1 MLESFRPSR
10 RRTAAG
16 LIGGLFAAAVL
27 AIGAPARADGVLVFA
42 AASTT
47 DAVNAIIA
55 AYGKTGGKVKASY
68 ASSSTL
74 ARQIVNGA
82 PASIFISA
90 DQKWMDYVAK
100 ADRIATGTRRDL
112 LRNSLVLIAPMASK
126 AAIKIVPGFHLAAAL
141 GKDRLAIGDPDHV
154 PAGIYA
160 RQALTHLGVWKQVA
174 DKTARAR
181 DVRAALAL
189 VERGETPF
197 GIVYSTDA
205 KASSKVRIVGTF
217 PRDSH
222 PPIVYPAALI
232 AGHDTAEA
240 KRFFAFM
247 TSPNGARIF
256 ARFGFTVD

>member
-1 MLESFRPSR
+1 
-10 RRTAAG
+10 
-16 LIGGLFAAAVL
+16 
-27 AIGAPARADGVLVFA
+27 LVFA

-55 AYGKTGGKVKASY
+55 AYGKKGGTINASY

-74 ARQIVNGA
+74 ARQIVYGA
-82 PASIFISA
+82 PANIFISA
-90 DQKWMDYVAK
+90 DQKWMDYIAAK
-100 ADRIATGTRRDL
+100 KKIAAGTRRNL
-112 LRNSLVLIAPMASK
+112 LRNTLVLIAPATSK
-126 AAIKIVPGFHLAAAL
+126 ATIKIAPGFHLAAAL
-141 GKDRLAIGDPDHV
+141 GNGRLAVGDPDHV

-174 DKTARAR
+174 AKTARAEN
-181 DVRAALAL
+181 VRAALAL

-205 KASSKVRIVGTF
+205 KASSKVRIVDTF

-232 AGHDTAEA
+232 AGRDSADA
-240 KRFFAFM
+240 KRFFAFLS
-247 TSPNGARIF
+247 SPDGARIF
-256 ARFGFTVD
+256 ARFGFAAD